1 MDAYVDELRYNA
13 MGNAVMLVRRC
24 QAQIEGEEPAPQ
36 AAEAEPVGGVEV
48 RRDGE
53 VALVC
58 IHERRVSQENIREV
72 NRAIT
77 RAAGEAAALVL
88 DMREVGF
95 ITSVFIGTLVSR
107 HKEFSQ
113 RRGYFVLT
121 GLRPEV
127 EEILASV
134 ALDKLL
140 EITEDPDQA
149 VASVRSRLRQRS

>member
-1 MDAYVDELRYNA
+1 M
-13 MGNAVMLVRRC
+13 
-24 QAQIEGEEPAPQ
+24 
-36 AAEAEPVGGVEV
+36 GGVEV

-95 ITSVFIGTLVSR
+95 ITSVFIG
-107 HKEFSQ
+107 
-113 RRGYFVLT
+113 RGYFVLA

-127 EEILASV
+127 EDILASV